1 MPISSRVNRPLERR
15 GAGGP
20 LAELSIGV
28 NGALED
34 AGEEDGRRGGPRAAA
49 DVEESPRLAVAHE
62 RKPVPGRCPV
72 EEERGQGSADT
83 QGVGKGADIA
93 ARSRR

>member
-34 AGEEDGRRGGPRAAA
+34 AGEDDGRRP
-49 DVEESPRLAVAHE
+49 
-62 RKPVPGRCPV
+62 
-72 EEERGQGSADT
+72 
-83 QGVGKGADIA
+83 
-93 ARSRR
+93 

>member
-34 AGEEDGRRGGPRAAA
+34 AGEEHHR
-49 DVEESPRLAVAHE
+49 VA
-62 RKPVPGRCPV
+62 
-72 EEERGQGSADT
+72 S
-83 QGVGKGADIA
+83 
-93 ARSRR
+93 RSHDDLPAHSHY

>member
-62 RKPVPGRCPV
+62 RKPVPGALSGGGG
-72 EEERGQGSADT
+72 ERAGECRHTG
-83 QGVGKGADIA
+83 GGKGADIA

>member
-1 MPISSRVNRPLERR
+1 MPISSRVNRPLQRR

-49 DVEESPRLAVAHE
+49 DVVVAARLALADHGVASPCAD
-62 RKPVPGRCPV
+62 RAGGLAATRAWAGRL
-72 EEERGQGSADT
+72 RGG
-83 QGVGKGADIA
+83 GGRWV
-93 ARSRR
+93 R